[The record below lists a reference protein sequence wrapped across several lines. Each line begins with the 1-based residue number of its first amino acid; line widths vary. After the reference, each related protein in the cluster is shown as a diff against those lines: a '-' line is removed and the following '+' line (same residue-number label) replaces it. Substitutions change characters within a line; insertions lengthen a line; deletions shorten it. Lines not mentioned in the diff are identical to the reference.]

1 VEVSFRIF
9 DWQRHYART
18 VAVCALAIGLGL
30 VCGPR
35 TCAKAVTPA
44 AVAAAQSQVREKP
57 SPTPPETA
65 AGDQT
70 PANGS
75 TSTPEGERELQ
86 TAIGLTRRG
95 SFADAIPHFLAARGH
110 VKNEFAAEFNLALC
124 YVGDAQF
131 PAAIPVLKQLLA
143 QGHASAQVYN
153 LLAQAYV
160 GDDESK
166 EALETFQKSLA
177 LAPENEKLDLYVA
190 DACMDRQNYTLGLR
204 VIDLALQHLPHSAR
218 LEYEGGVFLAALDRS
233 DLATRDFE
241 LAIKLAPDSP
251 IAYMAQAQEDYTQG
265 DMPGVIRVARAA
277 AKKDDANYILKDIWG
292 EALLREGVTP
302 DEEEFSEARR
312 VLEESVA
319 ERPNYS
325 PARIAL
331 GKLYLSENR
340 FDDAIAQ
347 LEHARDLQPNNTAV
361 YSHLAIAYR
370 AKGRTEDSKKMLAVL
385 ARLNEE
391 EAARIRSAPGDSKGS
406 YVGSG
411 RVPDLPDPS
420 IPR

>member
-1 VEVSFRIF
+1 MATNDS
-9 DWQRHYART
+9 
-18 VAVCALAIGLGL
+18 
-30 VCGPR
+30 
-35 TCAKAVTPA
+35 TP
-44 AVAAAQSQVREKP
+44 
-57 SPTPPETA
+57 
-65 AGDQT
+65 
-70 PANGS
+70 
-75 TSTPEGERELQ
+75 TPEGERELQ

-95 SFADAIPHFLAARGH
+95 LFADAIPHFLAARGH
-110 VKNEFAAEFNLALC
+110 VKNEFVAEFNLALC
-124 YVGDAQF
+124 YVGAAQF

-143 QGHASAQVYN
+143 QGHSSAEAYN

-160 GDDESK
+160 GNDESK
-166 EALETFQKSLA
+166 EALEAFQKSLA

-190 DACMDRQNYTLGLR
+190 DACMDRQNYALGLR
-204 VIDLALQHLPHSAR
+204 VIDLAVQHLPNSAR
-218 LEYEGGVFLAALDRS
+218 LAYEGGVFLTALDRS

-241 LAIKLAPDSP
+241 RAIKLAPDSS
-251 IAYMAQAQEDYTQG
+251 IAFMAQAQENYTQG
-265 DMPGVIRVARAA
+265 DMPGAIRVARAA

-292 EALLREGVTP
+292 EALLREGAAP
-302 DEEEFSEARR
+302 GDEEFVEARR

-331 GKLYLSENR
+331 GKLYLSDDR

-347 LEHARDLQPNNTAV
+347 LERARDLQPNSTAV

-370 AKGRTEDSKKMLAVL
+370 AKGRMEDCKKMLATL

-406 YVGSG
+406 YIGSG
-411 RVPDLPDPS
+411 RAPGPPDPS
-420 IPR
+420 VPH

>member
-9 DWQRHYART
+9 DSRERHART
-18 VAVCALAIGLGL
+18 ALVGWLAVGAALVWGQS
-30 VCGPR
+30 
-35 TCAKAVTPA
+35 TYAKIALPAVE
-44 AVAAAQSQVREKP
+44 AAAPSQIKERP
-57 SPTPPETA
+57 SPPLAETA
-65 AGDQT
+65 GTGQGATND
-70 PANGS
+70 S

-95 SFADAIPHFLAARGH
+95 LFADAIPHLLAARGH
-110 VKNEFAAEFNLALC
+110 VRNEFAAEFNLALC
-124 YVGDAQF
+124 YVGAAQF

-143 QGHASAQVYN
+143 QGHASAEAYN

-166 EALETFQKSLA
+166 PALEAFQKSLA

-190 DACMDRQNYTLGLR
+190 DACMDRQNYALGLR
-204 VIDLALQHLPHSAR
+204 VIDLAVQHLPKSAR
-218 LEYEGGVFLAALDRS
+218 LAYEGGVFLAALDRT
-233 DLATRDFE
+233 DLATRNFE
-241 LAIKLAPDSP
+241 RAIQLAPDSS
-251 IAYMAQAQEDYTQG
+251 IAYMAQAQENYTQG
-265 DMPGVIRVARAA
+265 DMPGAIRVARAA
-277 AKKDDANYILKDIWG
+277 ATKDDANYILKDIWG
-292 EALLREGVTP
+292 EALLRQGAAP
-302 DEEEFSEARR
+302 GDEEFIEARR

-331 GKLYLSENR
+331 GKLYLSDDR
-340 FDDAIAQ
+340 FDEAIAQ
-347 LEHARDLQPNNTAV
+347 LERARDLQPNSTAV

-370 AKGRTEDSKKMLAVL
+370 AKGRMEDSKKMLAAL

-406 YVGSG
+406 YIGSG
-411 RVPDLPDPS
+411 RVPDLPDSSVPH
-420 IPR
+420 